1 MGVGIR
7 NLSRG
12 GFSMSSLGDHSR
24 VTALLG
30 ELCGG
35 NRAAADELF
44 PLIYEELRSRA
55 RRFLRVRE
63 AEGRLRATEVVNEA
77 YLRLVDQAT
86 VDWRGRTHF
95 FAVAA
100 LVMRHVV
107 VDHAREMG
115 RVKRGGAMRM
125 VTLDESAG
133 VAREADAE
141 VLALHEALDR
151 LGAMDPRQARIVEL
165 RFFGGLSVEEVAEVL
180 GVSKRTVEG
189 EWSHAKAWLRVEL
202 GR

>member
-1 MGVGIR
+1 MDASG
-7 NLSRG
+7 LS
-12 GFSMSSLGDHSR
+12 GDPAR

-30 ELCGG
+30 QLCGG

-44 PLIYEELRSRA
+44 PMIYEELRARA
-55 RRFLRVRE
+55 RRFLRVGE
-63 AEGRLRATEVVNEA
+63 SDGKLRATEVVNEA

-107 VDHAREMG
+107 VDHVREMG
-115 RVKRGGAMRM
+115 RAKRGGALRM

-133 VAREADAE
+133 VAPEADAE
-141 VLALHEALDR
+141 VLALHDALER
-151 LGAMDPRQARIVEL
+151 LATVDPRQARIVEL

-189 EWSHAKAWLRVEL
+189 EWTHAKAWLRVEL